1 MDMKKYFK
9 EIAILI
15 AQLLMFYVFPLTAG
29 PTDAMGMVFL
39 IIVATFVLAIIMGSV
54 SKKKAKYVYPLL
66 VSVLF
71 IPSVF
76 IYYNDSA
83 LIHSIWYLV
92 ISSVEIERLRDFKNH
107 PFKVQAD
114 SQMKELQESIK
125 KYGILNP
132 LIVRPSQEGF
142 YEIIS
147 GHRRK
152 YAAQQLKYTKVP
164 VIIRY
169 MIEED
174 TIISKEEN
182 LLKVIAG
189 EKESPERNQK
199 LPVQKD
205 ARPEKRKFDLV
216 VDSQEKMAQ
225 GKNRGYVR
233 WAKKYNVKQF
243 TESILFLQQ
252 HDIHDK
258 QTLDALVAESSA

>member
-92 ISSVEIERLRDFKNH
+92 ISSVGL
-107 PFKVQAD
+107 
-114 SQMKELQESIK
+114 
-125 KYGILNP
+125 
-132 LIVRPSQEGF
+132 LIGALMQYF
-142 YEIIS
+142 F
-147 GHRRK
+147 RRK
-152 YAAQQLKYTKVP
+152 
-164 VIIRY
+164 
-169 MIEED
+169 
-174 TIISKEEN
+174 
-182 LLKVIAG
+182 
-189 EKESPERNQK
+189 
-199 LPVQKD
+199 
-205 ARPEKRKFDLV
+205 
-216 VDSQEKMAQ
+216 
-225 GKNRGYVR
+225 
-233 WAKKYNVKQF
+233 
-243 TESILFLQQ
+243 
-252 HDIHDK
+252 
-258 QTLDALVAESSA
+258 